1 MLNRRD
7 WGQWC
12 AATVLVSGAA
22 GVQAASAASLAGGS
36 QRLVVAVAN
45 KAAFCYLPLTI
56 AERLGYFAAEGLA
69 LEVREYADA
78 SAAVRALLDGSA
90 QMLSGSYSTTQMM
103 RAHDE
108 YLSAILM
115 QALAP
120 QIVLGASHRT
130 MQSFRSARDLR
141 GRRIGVT
148 ALGSASHRIASLALN
163 RAGIRPQDVRF
174 VPLSSPVDM
183 LAAFRGGE
191 IDALCHPDP
200 LITRLEQSGELRVLL
215 DTRTVRGTKELFGGP
230 LPAACLAVT
239 TEWMAANPVMCQA
252 SANAMVRALKW
263 LRTAGP
269 SDINKAVPEA
279 YFQGD
284 RSLYLAA
291 FERAREAWASD
302 GVMPESGPQTVANM
316 LRRFSEIPELDDKRL
331 SSTFTNQF
339 ALKAKTRFR
348 A

>member
-1 MLNRRD
+1 MLGRRE

-12 AATVLVSGAA
+12 AAALLAGGVAGARA
-22 GVQAASAASLAGGS
+22 VSAAVLAGGS
-36 QRLVVAVAN
+36 QRVVVAVAN

-56 AERLGYFAAEGLA
+56 AERLGYFAAEGVS
-69 LEVREYADA
+69 LEVRDYADA

-90 QMLSGSYSTTQMM
+90 QMLSGSYATTLLM
-103 RAHDE
+103 RAQGE
-108 YLSAILM
+108 YLSSILM
-115 QALAP
+115 QGLAP

-130 MQSFRSARDLR
+130 MQSYRTARDLR

-148 ALGSASHRIASLALN
+148 ALGSASYRIASLALS
-163 RAGIRPQDVRF
+163 RAGIQVQDVRF
-174 VPLSSPVDM
+174 VPLSNPIDM

-191 IDALCHPDP
+191 LDALCYPDP

-215 DTRTVRGTKELFGGP
+215 DTRTMRGTKELFGGP

-239 TEWMAANPVMCQA
+239 TEWMAANPVVCQA

-291 FERAREAWASD
+291 FERAREAWTSD
-302 GVMPESGPQTVANM
+302 GLMPESGPQTVANM
-316 LRRFSEIPELDDKRL
+316 LRRFSEIPELDNNRL
-331 SSTFTNQF
+331 GSTFTNQF
-339 ALKAKTRFR
+339 ALTAKARFR